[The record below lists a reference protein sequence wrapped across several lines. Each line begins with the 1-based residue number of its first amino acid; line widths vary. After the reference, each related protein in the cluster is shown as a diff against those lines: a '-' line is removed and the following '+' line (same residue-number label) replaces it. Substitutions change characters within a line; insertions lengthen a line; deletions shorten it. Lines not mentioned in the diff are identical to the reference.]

1 MGVAA
6 AATADAD
13 IGSSAGAGV
22 DAADEEHVLVR
33 APWYGSPPRSTRQ
46 REPRHVLR
54 GIEHQNRIDADNA
67 SSKDRP

>member
-6 AATADAD
+6 AVTADVGIGGCAD
-13 IGSSAGAGV
+13 AGAV
-22 DAADEEHVLVR
+22 AAGEEYVLVR

-46 REPRHVLR
+46 HEPRHVLR
-54 GIEHQNRIDADNA
+54 RIEHQNRIDADSA